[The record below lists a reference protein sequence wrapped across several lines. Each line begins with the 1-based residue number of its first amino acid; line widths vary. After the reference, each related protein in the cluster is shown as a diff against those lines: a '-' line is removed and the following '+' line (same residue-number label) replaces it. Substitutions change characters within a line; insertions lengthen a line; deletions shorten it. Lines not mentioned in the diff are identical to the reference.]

1 MRGAPQS
8 GLLLW
13 LWTSLACLNFAFN
26 RDLTRRAL
34 LPRGPIDEPREV
46 SGKKSNPRCVAMA
59 LNLRFFSMIAERRSV
74 MLSRKE
80 RRKGLLFG
88 VVYLYQTIK
97 A

>member
-34 LPRGPIDEPREV
+34 LPRER
-46 SGKKSNPRCVAMA
+46 KKSNPRCVAMA

-74 MLSRKE
+74 MLSRTE